1 MPESKF
7 VTDAMVGVEEHKRLL
22 DAMYERRLIDAAIET
37 ASMRIASGFSTE
49 AQTEYDERVRRL
61 RLSTWGES

>member
-7 VTDAMVGVEEHKRLL
+7 VTDAMAGVAEHKALL
-22 DAMYERRLIDAAIET
+22 DAMHEKRLIDAAIET

-49 AQTEYDERVRRL
+49 ALHEYEERIARL
-61 RLSTWGES
+61 RKSTWGAA